1 MSDAGAGMRK
11 DARIFVAGHRGMV
24 GSAIVR
30 GLQNSGYTRLLTRG
44 HDMLDLTDPFATRAF
59 FEAERPDYVFLAA
72 ARVGGIHANN
82 AFPADFIAQNLAIQS
97 SIIQASHAVGVDRLL
112 FLGSSCIYP
121 KLAPQPMKEEHLLTG
136 PLEPTNRAYALAKI
150 AGIEMCWSY
159 NRQFQTRYLAVM
171 PTNLYGLGDTY
182 HPENSHVIP
191 GMIRR
196 LHEAKTAGASSVTIW
211 GTGSPRREF
220 LFSDDMADACL
231 HLMNLPD
238 AHFIPLLGQDR
249 NDGLAPL
256 VNIGVGHDLTIR
268 DLALTVK
275 AVVGFQ
281 GDLVFDTTRPDGT
294 PRKLLDVSRLSGL
307 GWTASTDLTDGLHR
321 AYRDFV
327 AHHA

>member
-1 MSDAGAGMRK
+1 MSDARAGMRK

-30 GLQNSGYTRLLTRG
+30 HLQGLGYANILTRG
-44 HDMLDLTDPFATRAF
+44 REALDLTDGAATRRF
-59 FEAERPDYVFLAA
+59 FESERPDYVFLAA
-72 ARVGGIHANN
+72 AKVGGIHANN

-97 SIIQASHAVGVDRLL
+97 SLIEASHAVNVDRLL

-121 KLAPQPMKEEHLLTG
+121 KLAPQPMREEHLLTG

-150 AGIEMCWSY
+150 AGIEMCWSF
-159 NRQFQTRYLAVM
+159 NRQFATRYLAVM
-171 PTNLYGLGDTY
+171 PTNLYGPGDTY

-196 LHEAKTAGASSVTIW
+196 LHEAKLAGADSVTIW
-211 GTGSPRREF
+211 GTGAPRREF
-220 LFSDDMADACL
+220 LYSDDMAAACV
-231 HLMNLPD
+231 HIMNLPD
-238 AHFIPLLGQDR
+238 AQFVPLLGQDR

-268 DLALTVK
+268 DLAETVK
-275 AVVGFQ
+275 AVVGFR
-281 GDLVFDTTRPDGT
+281 GALVFDASKPDGT
-294 PRKLLDVSRLSGL
+294 PRKLLDVSRLSAL
-307 GWTASTDLTDGLHR
+307 GWKASTGLDEGLR
-321 AYRDFV
+321 LAYSDFV